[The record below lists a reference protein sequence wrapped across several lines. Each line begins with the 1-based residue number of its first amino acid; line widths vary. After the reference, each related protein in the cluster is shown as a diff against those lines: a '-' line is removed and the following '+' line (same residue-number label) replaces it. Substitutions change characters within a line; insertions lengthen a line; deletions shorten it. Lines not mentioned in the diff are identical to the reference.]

1 MTLGNKRPSQ
11 LVVEIKKRFA
21 DIGLTAQ
28 EDLIKSRLISAVPA
42 TVRTALVGHDDVSL
56 EQFAKIA
63 DSMLSVV
70 SNESPFIAH
79 SYEEKRHWPN
89 RQNHQ
94 PRHHQFTQSSEDQ
107 LQPQKRNFRNGV
119 RPFYA
124 NQRAR
129 ICNAHIYYAGDAR
142 TCRPWCKWPGQK
154 GKIIPQNKD
163 TPYQSRSSSP
173 TNS

>member
-1 MTLGNKRPSQ
+1 MK
-11 LVVEIKKRFA
+11 IKKRFA

-79 SYEEKRHWPN
+79 SYEEKRQWPN

-94 PRHHQFTQSSEDQ
+94 PRHHQFTQSSEDK

-129 ICNAHIYYAGDAR
+129 ICNADIYYAGDAR
-142 TCRPWCKWPGQK
+142 TCHPGVNGHARRAK
-154 GKIIPQNKD
+154 
-163 TPYQSRSSSP
+163 
-173 TNS
+173 